1 MNMRFV
7 LTGILGL
14 VLAVAAAGAV
24 RADDG
29 CSEPASAPAAQA
41 PAANITGSVR
51 VIDGDS
57 IDTNIDGK
65 RTAVGLIGITAA
77 PGNTPCGERATM
89 LLRSLV
95 ADGLR
100 LEEDPEIVLDERGR
114 RMYYALTADGRS
126 IAQELVRAGVA
137 AATRTGREADSLR
150 TAETEARDT
159 GARCL

>member
-1 MNMRFV
+1 MNRRFA
-7 LTGILGL
+7 LTGMLGVVL
-14 VLAVAAAGAV
+14 VVAAAGVA

-29 CSEPASAPAAQA
+29 CSESASAPTAQA
-41 PAANITGSVR
+41 PVANITGPVR

-65 RTAVGLIGITAA
+65 RTAVGLIGIAAA

-100 LEEDPEIVLDERGR
+100 LEEDPEIVFDERDR

-126 IAQELVRAGVA
+126 IALELVRAGVA
-137 AATRTGREADSLR
+137 QANGAGREAGSLQAAEAEAR
-150 TAETEARDT
+150 TANVS
-159 GARCL
+159 CV

>member
-1 MNMRFV
+1 MNLRFA
-7 LTGILGL
+7 LTGLLGL
-14 VLAVAAAGAV
+14 VLVAAGVRAV

-29 CSEPASAPAAQA
+29 CSEPASTPAGQS
-41 PAANITGSVR
+41 PAANITGAVR

-57 IDTNIDGK
+57 IDTNIDGR
-65 RTAVGLIGITAA
+65 RTAVGLIGINAA

-100 LEEDPEIVLDERGR
+100 LDEDPDIVFDERDR
-114 RMYYALTADGRS
+114 RMYYAYAADGRS

-137 AATRTGREADSLR
+137 RATGAGREADQLR
-150 TAETEARDT
+150 AAEIEARDA
-159 GARCL
+159 GASCL